1 MYQIDSNRTET
12 ATSETDTEI
21 ANAPVLLNDAL
32 TGVFSNAF
40 LDEWLEREILR
51 ARRYRRKTAI
61 ALVAVD
67 RMARWNQLCGRC
79 TGDRILTRVA
89 DLIGVQIRLS
99 DIVARVSGDTFA
111 VVLPETNI
119 FFAHDVAEK
128 VRRRVADADWAVEMG
143 TPESVTVS
151 VGVTAIDPNR
161 PVGESLAR
169 VARHL
174 DRARTTGRNRVY
186 AG

>member
-1 MYQIDSNRTET
+1 MYQLDTNRTET
-12 ATSETDTEI
+12 ATSEIDQDI
-21 ANAPVLLNDAL
+21 AGNPVPLNDAL
-32 TGVFSNAF
+32 TGTFSSAF
-40 LDEWLEREILR
+40 LDAWLEREILR

-67 RMARWNQLCGRC
+67 RMARWNQLCGRP
-79 TGDRILTRVA
+79 TGDQILARVA
-89 DLIGVQIRLS
+89 DLVGVQIRLS
-99 DIVARVSGDTFA
+99 DIVARISGDTFA

-128 VRRRVADADWAVEMG
+128 VRQRVANADWTSELG

-151 VGVTAIDPNR
+151 IGVTAIDPSR
-161 PVGESLAR
+161 PMGESLAR
-169 VARHL
+169 ASRHL
-174 DRARTTGRNRVY
+174 DRARTTGRNRVF